1 MRQLNLGETKEH
13 YKSYK
18 AGKRWVY
25 ACLTVVALGL
35 GAMGA
40 TTTANAAT
48 SAADPAVETT
58 QSGEQSATPDD
69 VVPVKTDAETVAPG
83 TKPAVTP
90 APAKSDTDPVNQDQ
104 PEKPSVTTPGPTKT
118 TDPTTSEKED
128 HPQEPETPVVTNGSV
143 QGMSRMA
150 KITPR
155 ETAPSVVGQDASKW
169 MPDAGLRTWVEG
181 NLTRSPGVFE
191 NVTDANLST
200 YLDHNLI
207 LDTGDSSY
215 PTATGVASFEGLQ
228 YFTNLTSFAATNQ
241 QIPASILPDF
251 SFAPNLRFFTYFGDS
266 QHLTDAAQFMKDHLS
281 QNTALTN
288 LGLNYSLQG
297 SFPDLSAYQ
306 KLETINFS
314 NNQLTGTLPDLGNL
328 PVLDRLNLEN
338 NQLSGT
344 LPNFGDW
351 PVLDQ
356 LDISNNDFSGALP
369 DLKNLKVSDFREYY
383 NRLSSG
389 LLTFYNDNGQASD
402 NYSWYQFL
410 NGKTYNLVGP
420 DQTFDPL
427 TGVVA
432 GIQDM
437 KTGQIDPNESFI
449 TYGFSNGAWIVSGDL
464 NDADSK
470 ADFLTW
476 AAGQPSATANFV
488 KVADPTNPLGFNL
501 IASPDT
507 PAGSYTLGI
516 MNQSYDNDLG
526 GYVGFITFK
535 ITHDAPVTPVDP
547 TPSQQT
553 GTVTVVEVNQQGKV
567 LHQRTM
573 TGTVGDRYTA
583 QADQLAGYKLKGK
596 ASVSGTYTTAGDT
609 VTFTYT
615 VGDSGN
621 DGDHVVSD
629 KPVTPSKKGQQAAL
643 KSDDGQA
650 AGIATPAK
658 SAKATPAVKATKAS
672 VTPLSTQRS
681 GEPAQSHQ
689 AVSLPQTNEQR
700 KLSPI
705 VLGLV
710 TLLTTLGL
718 GGWLRRHN

>member
-25 ACLTVVALGL
+25 ACLTVAALGL
-35 GAMGA
+35 GTLGV

-48 SAADPAVETT
+48 ANDPAVETT
-58 QSGEQSATPDD
+58 QSDGQSAKLEKSDSD
-69 VVPVKTDAETVAPG
+69 NPVKTDVQTAKPE
-83 TKPAVTP
+83 TKPAETP
-90 APAKSDTDPVNQDQ
+90 APAKTDDSVQQGQPETQPVTTPESDKPSNPVTSEKKEVTQE
-104 PEKPSVTTPGPTKT
+104 PEKPVMASA
-118 TDPTTSEKED
+118 
-128 HPQEPETPVVTNGSV
+128 PVQN
-143 QGMSRMA
+143 MKRMA
-150 KITPR
+150 R
-155 ETAPSVVGQDASKW
+155 EAAPSVVGQDATTW
-169 MPDAGLRTWVEG
+169 MPDAGLRAWIEG
-181 NLTRSPGVFE
+181 DLSQSPDVHE
-191 NVTDANLST
+191 TVTDANLSM
-200 YLDHNLI
+200 YLDHNLT
-207 LDTGDSSY
+207 LDTVDASY
-215 PTATGVASFEGLQ
+215 PTTTGVTSFEGLQ
-228 YFTNLTSFAATNQ
+228 YFTNLTSFATSNQ
-241 QIPASILPDF
+241 QISVDSLPDF
-251 SFAPNLRFFTYFGDS
+251 SFAPQLRFFTYLGDN
-266 QHLTDAAQFMKDHLS
+266 QHFMDAAQFMKDHLS

-288 LGLNYSLQG
+288 LALNYSLQG

-328 PVLDRLNLEN
+328 PGLDRLDVEN
-338 NQLSGT
+338 NQMSGI

-351 PVLDQ
+351 PVLNV

-369 DLKNLKVSDFREYY
+369 NLKNFKASDFREYY
-383 NRLSSG
+383 NQLSSG
-389 LLTFYNDNGQASD
+389 LLTFYNDQGQASD

-410 NGKTYNLVGP
+410 NGKTYNLFGT

-432 GIQDM
+432 GIQNM
-437 KTGQIDPNESFI
+437 KTGQIDPNENFI
-449 TYGFSNGAWIVSGDL
+449 LYGFSKGAWVVSGDW
-464 NDADSK
+464 NDAGSK
-470 ADFLTW
+470 ANFLDW
-476 AAGQPSATANFV
+476 AAGQPSATADFV
-488 KVADPTNPLGFNL
+488 QVADPTNSLGFNL
-501 IASPDT
+501 VASPDT
-507 PAGSYTLGI
+507 PAGTYTLGI
-516 MNQSYDNDLG
+516 MNENYDDDLG

-535 ITHDAPVTPVDP
+535 ITHNVPVTPVTPVDP